1 VVALDGGLAAE
12 NAVGGILMRRGAASA
27 PWSQSFGEEV
37 IGKETTR
44 AATTDDPRTFGCV
57 QLLIASPSTDSR
69 IRRG

>member
-1 VVALDGGLAAE
+1 
-12 NAVGGILMRRGAASA
+12 
-27 PWSQSFGEEV
+27 V

-69 IRRG
+69 IRRS